1 MRYSMNLI
9 SRARR
14 SLPVVIALGTLAF
27 AWIGSQAAELQE
39 VTVTVPATTTIG
51 RDANGAPIQQVTA
64 SARVQY
70 DPMML
75 TTRSGRAQLQ
85 ERVTEVARKLCRAV
99 NDAAPPPAT
108 AEDACVE
115 QAVHGA
121 KVQIAA
127 AAIAQKAG

>member
-1 MRYSMNLI
+1 MRYPMNLI
-9 SRARR
+9 RR
-14 SLPVVIALGTLAF
+14 VRPSLTVVIALGTLAF
-27 AWIGSQAAELQE
+27 AWIGTQAAELQE
-39 VTVTVPATTTIG
+39 ITVTVPVTKTIG

-85 ERVTEVARKLCRAV
+85 ERVTEVARELCREV

-108 AEDACVE
+108 GEDSCVE